1 MHVARKNKHVARK
14 KGSKHQAAE
23 HSYSKAG
30 DQDAATKEI
39 LEPAK

>member
-14 KGSKHQAAE
+14 KGSKHQVAG
-23 HSYSKAG
+23 HSYSKVGA
-30 DQDAATKEI
+30 QDAATKEI